1 MSQPY
6 LLIVGRVI
14 INVKATTCPDCKR
27 GTEEFCGHFARLIR
41 AVQERLAREA
51 DRTERRRLATIL
63 ADMERNRAAIAA
75 SGMWDMA
82 EVAQGT
88 KRAITWRQTL
98 RIPHH
103 TTGGDL

>member
-6 LLIVGRVI
+6 LLIVGRITV
-14 INVKATTCPDCKR
+14 NVKATTCPDCGR
-27 GTEEFCGHFARLIR
+27 GTEEFCGHFTRLIR

-51 DRTERRRLATIL
+51 DQRERRRLSAIL

-75 SGMWDMA
+75 SGEWDMA
-82 EVAQGT
+82 ELAQGT

-98 RIPHH
+98 RVPHH